1 MRVFYRFI
9 LLLQSFSFIVSFLLS
24 SFRHD
29 LLISHHIS
37 NSLVLK
43 HSKSYHN
50 ENNEIINKIISLEQ
64 EIMRTDS
71 DNRQVIIE
79 KFSSLKTMLM
89 NSQLLSSKSKSK
101 LIIQ

>member
-1 MRVFYRFI
+1 M
-9 LLLQSFSFIVSFLLS
+9 
-24 SFRHD
+24 
-29 LLISHHIS
+29 
-37 NSLVLK
+37 K